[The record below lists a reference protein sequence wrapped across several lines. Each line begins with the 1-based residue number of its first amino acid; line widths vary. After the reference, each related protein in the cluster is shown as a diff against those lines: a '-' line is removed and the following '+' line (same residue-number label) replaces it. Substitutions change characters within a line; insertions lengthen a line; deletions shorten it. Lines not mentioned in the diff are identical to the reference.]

1 MILLTQ
7 INGQT
12 LALDTAYMISA
23 SRIIIPRAL
32 RVKEEPFTLIILC
45 EQTEI
50 QVVETPEKILQ
61 LIKEQK

>member
-12 LALDTAYMISA
+12 LALDTAYLISA
-23 SRIIIPRAL
+23 SRIIPRAL
-32 RVKEEPFTLIILC
+32 RAKEAPFTSIILC

-50 QVVETPEKILQ
+50 QVVETPEKIIQ